1 MGAVDDKVHRF
12 GRDNVN
18 WYLVE
23 GDEGVTVVDAGVPRH
38 WLQLTAHLNR
48 SGIPIHDVRAV
59 LITHAHPDHVGF
71 AERARQQ
78 GATVYVHVD
87 DDELVR
93 AGVPVD
99 LPDRFRRHLWRPRV
113 LHVLS
118 AWVRGGMRPWRP
130 ARGGGGVV
138 PEVTETVTVGDGDRL
153 DVPGRPRVL
162 HLPGHTPGS
171 VAYVFDDHD
180 VVCTGDALV
189 TADPV
194 VGHPGIGV
202 CPTGLSTDDDQALAS
217 LRRLADLDVGT
228 VLPGHGQP
236 YHHGCA
242 GAVQAALAIGA
253 DW

>member
-1 MGAVDDKVHRF
+1 MGQVGDGIHRF
-12 GRDNVN
+12 GHDNVN

-23 GDEGVTVVDAGVPRH
+23 GDDGLTVIDAGVPRH
-38 WLQLTAHLNR
+38 WNQLTAYLNR
-48 SGIPIHDVRAV
+48 TGIPIDDLRAV
-59 LITHAHPDHVGF
+59 LVTHAHPDHVGF

-87 DDELVR
+87 DDKLAR
-93 AGVPVD
+93 TGVPVE
-99 LPDRFRRHLWRPRV
+99 LPERFRRHLWRPHVLRV
-113 LHVLS
+113 LG
-118 AWVRGGMRPWRP
+118 AWVRGGMRPWRSARRGEIVP
-130 ARGGGGVV
+130 A
-138 PEVTETVTVGDGDRL
+138 VTETVTVRDGDRV

-189 TADPV
+189 TVDPV
-194 VGHPGIGV
+194 LGRPGIGV
-202 CPTGLSTDDDQALAS
+202 CPPGLSADDAQALDS

-228 VLPGHGQP
+228 VLPGHGLP
-236 YHHGCA
+236 YPHGCA
-242 GAVQAALAIGA
+242 GAIQAARAVGA